1 MRCPQCHTENR
12 SNAKFCDEC
21 GFDLRALTDEQ
32 AGGPAAP
39 APASETPEPVE
50 EAGASDEAPAGVA
63 DTAAEATEA
72 PADAD
77 SAPSTEALRPT
88 FQPLSVAAEA
98 QALFGPKPQ
107 AAPSASAEITAD
119 LSGLERLV
127 DSSYVPPAY
136 SGRTG
141 DTMQLPR
148 IDDEMVAAARSFRAE
163 ADPKE
168 ARRARRAQRKAERA
182 QAKREKELQK
192 QGARPLSEVIAPIAL
207 DEAGLP
213 AAAVASATESAATPT
228 NTPAESAAAPAAP
241 AESAPASTLNAV
253 VPEVFPDAETAPG
266 APDEAGAADKA
277 AALELTAEPVPAG
290 ASRTPS
296 GEPSAPRA
304 PRRLSGKMIALIIAL
319 VVILAAAVA
328 GGTWA
333 MELWGGRAVPNVVGM
348 TQVDAAAQL
357 EQRGFSTAV
366 VLTKSDEVEG
376 IVLSTDPAA
385 GARAEEGSSVTLSI
399 SVARVIP
406 SVLGLQQA
414 DAAALFEAEGLENV
428 EYVTVKSNQTEGS
441 VLSVTPTP
449 GERVQS
455 DTAVTVEVAE
465 PFTVPDVAGTTRE
478 QAIDALED
486 EGYTVKVAWY
496 NTEDVAEGTAVST
509 DPEAGTK
516 LNSGSEVTLYIA
528 RKRSTELEG
537 LTRAFFTDSPTMT
550 IDGMPYEISEV
561 SSVEFAGNNTCT
573 FSIVA
578 RPFETHT
585 WMFGLGS
592 ETRYGNY
599 ETITGSISWNDS
611 NDIVAT
617 DPTMKQG
624 VS

>member
-39 APASETPEPVE
+39 APVSETPEAVE
-50 EAGASDEAPAGVA
+50 EAGASDEAPAYAA
-63 DTAAEATEA
+63 DATAEATEA

-77 SAPSTEALRPT
+77 SAPSAETPRPT
-88 FQPLSVAAEA
+88 FHPLSVAAEA

-127 DSSYVPPAY
+127 DSSYVPPSY

-207 DEAGLP
+207 DETGLP
-213 AAAVASATESAATPT
+213 TAGATSAAESAAVPT
-228 NTPAESAAAPAAP
+228 GTPAESAAAPAAP
-241 AESAPASTLNAV
+241 AEPAPASTLDAV
-253 VPEVFPDAETAPG
+253 VPEVFPDAETAPS
-266 APDEAGAADKA
+266 AADKA
-277 AALELTAEPVPAG
+277 AALELTAGPVPAG

-296 GEPSAPRA
+296 DEPSAPRA

-319 VVILAAAVA
+319 VVILGAAVA

>member
-39 APASETPEPVE
+39 APASETPEAVE
-50 EAGASDEAPAGVA
+50 EAGASDEAPAAAA
-63 DTAAEATEA
+63 DATAEATEA

-77 SAPSTEALRPT
+77 SAPSAETPRPT

-127 DSSYVPPAY
+127 DSSYVPPSY

-192 QGARPLSEVIAPIAL
+192 QGARPLSEVISPIAL
-207 DEAGLP
+207 DETGLP
-213 AAAVASATESAATPT
+213 TAGATSAAESAAVPT
-228 NTPAESAAAPAAP
+228 GTPAESAAAPAAS
-241 AESAPASTLNAV
+241 AESAPASTLDAV
-253 VPEVFPDAETAPG
+253 VPEVFPDAETAPSAADG
-266 APDEAGAADKA
+266 AGAADKA
-277 AALELTAEPVPAG
+277 AALELTAGPVPAG
-290 ASRTPS
+290 ASCTPS
-296 GEPSAPRA
+296 DEPSAPRA

-319 VVILAAAVA
+319 VVILGAAVA

-478 QAIDALED
+478 QAIDALEG

>member
-39 APASETPEPVE
+39 APASETPEAVE
-50 EAGASDEAPAGVA
+50 EAGASDEAPADAA
-63 DTAAEATEA
+63 DATAEATEA

-77 SAPSTEALRPT
+77 SAPSAETPRPT

-127 DSSYVPPAY
+127 DSSYVPPSY

-207 DEAGLP
+207 DETGLP
-213 AAAVASATESAATPT
+213 TAGATSAAESAAVPT
-228 NTPAESAAAPAAP
+228 GTLAESAAAPAAS
-241 AESAPASTLNAV
+241 AESAPASTLDAV
-253 VPEVFPDAETAPG
+253 VPEVFPDAETAPS
-266 APDEAGAADKA
+266 AADKA
-277 AALELTAEPVPAG
+277 AALELTAGPVPAG

-296 GEPSAPRA
+296 DEPSAPRA

-319 VVILAAAVA
+319 VVILGAAVA

>member
-32 AGGPAAP
+32 AGGPATP

-50 EAGASDEAPAGVA
+50 ETGASDEEPVDTA
-63 DTAAEATEA
+63 DAAAEATEA

-77 SAPSTEALRPT
+77 SAPSAEAPRPT

-127 DSSYVPPAY
+127 DSSYVPPSY

-207 DEAGLP
+207 DETGLP
-213 AAAVASATESAATPT
+213 AAGAASAAESAAMPAG
-228 NTPAESAAAPAAP
+228 TPAEPAAAPAAP
-241 AESAPASTLNAV
+241 AEPAPASTLDAV
-253 VPEVFPDAETAPG
+253 VQEIFPDAETAPS
-266 APDEAGAADKA
+266 APDKA

-296 GEPSAPRA
+296 DEPSASRA
-304 PRRLSGKMIALIIAL
+304 PRRLSGKMIALIVAL
-319 VVILAAAVA
+319 IVILGAAVA

-406 SVLGLQQA
+406 SALGLQQA
-414 DAAALFEAEGLENV
+414 DAATLFEAEGLENV

-465 PFTVPDVAGTTRE
+465 PFIVPDVAGTTRE

>member
-21 GFDLRALTDEQ
+21 GFDLRTLKDEQ
-32 AGGPAAP
+32 ADD
-39 APASETPEPVE
+39 S
-50 EAGASDEAPAGVA
+50 EAPAAAPVPDASEPAVEDEGAAVSEKVSTSGA
-63 DTAAEATEA
+63 DAATRAAETSGA
-72 PADAD
+72 ADDASSAD
-77 SAPSTEALRPT
+77 VTRPT

-127 DSSYVPPAY
+127 DSSYVPPSY

-207 DEAGLP
+207 DEDGLP
-213 AAAVASATESAATPT
+213 AAPVPDTEAGA
-228 NTPAESAAAPAAP
+228 PAESAAASAAAP
-241 AESAPASTLNAV
+241 VEPASASALDAV
-253 VPEVFPDAETAPG
+253 VPEVFPDTEPARTAPE
-266 APDEAGAADKA
+266 EASTSVEDS
-277 AALELTAEPVPAG
+277 ALELTAEPVSSSA
-290 ASRTPS
+290 ARSTS
-296 GEPSAPRA
+296 DEPSAPRA
-304 PRRLSGKMIALIIAL
+304 PRRLSGKMIALIVAL
-319 VVILAAAVA
+319 VVILGAAVA

-441 VLSVTPTP
+441 VLSVTPAP

-516 LNSGSEVTLYIA
+516 LDSGSEVTLYVA

-550 IDGMPYEISEV
+550 IDGMSYEISEV

>member
-32 AGGPAAP
+32 AGGPATP

-50 EAGASDEAPAGVA
+50 ETGASDEEPVDTA
-63 DTAAEATEA
+63 DAAAEATEA

-77 SAPSTEALRPT
+77 SAPSAEAPRPT

-127 DSSYVPPAY
+127 DSSYVPPSY

-207 DEAGLP
+207 DETGLP
-213 AAAVASATESAATPT
+213 AAGAASAAESAAMPAG
-228 NTPAESAAAPAAP
+228 TPAEPAAAPAAP
-241 AESAPASTLNAV
+241 AEPAPASTLDAV
-253 VPEVFPDAETAPG
+253 VQEIFPDAETAPS

-296 GEPSAPRA
+296 DEPSASRA
-304 PRRLSGKMIALIIAL
+304 PRRLSGKMIALIVAL
-319 VVILAAAVA
+319 IVILGAAVA

-406 SVLGLQQA
+406 SVLGLQRA
-414 DAAALFEAEGLENV
+414 DAATLFEAEGLENV

-465 PFTVPDVAGTTRE
+465 PFIVPDVAGTTRE